1 MTQVMPDD
9 DMNYDTAI
17 ALIGVSGRFPG
28 AHNVEAFW
36 RNITA
41 GEKSI
46 RFFSDEELLA
56 AGADAALL
64 AQPNYIKAGA
74 VLADADMFD
83 APFFKFSPRE
93 AEITDP
99 QHRLFLECAWE
110 ALEDAGYN
118 PETYQDLIGV
128 FAGSAFGTY
137 LLNNLAPNR
146 EMMNLVGPI
155 QASIGN
161 DKDSLASMVSY
172 KLNLRGPSIAVQTFC
187 STSLVATHLACQ
199 SLLNFD
205 CDIALAGGVAI
216 FTPQIAGY
224 LYEEGSILSPDGECR
239 AFDANGRGSIMGNGI
254 GIVAL
259 KRLADAL
266 QDGDQVYAVLLGSAV
281 NNDGSVRVSYTAPGL
296 EGQTEVIAQALSNA
310 NVSAE
315 TIGYVEAH
323 GTATVLGDAVELAA
337 MKKAFRRDT
346 ENKQF
351 CAIGSLKPNVGHLD
365 RASGVSGLI
374 KAALAL
380 KHHVLPPSL
389 NFEQANADVDLEN
402 SPFYVS
408 TQLQPW
414 QATSWPRRAGVS
426 SFGVGG
432 TNAHVVLEEAP
443 VIEPA
448 TPAKPWQLLV
458 LSAKTEHSLHT
469 ATSNL
474 AAYLKEH
481 RDINLADAAYT
492 LQVGRGAFNHRRFVV
507 GRDHADAVEC
517 LQAENG
523 ILAPTANQVHRD
535 RPVAFLLSDVEQHSG
550 TLACE
555 LYQQETSFRELVN
568 SCLAILHERAQLDLY
583 NLFLARETLA
593 SSDQLKQQ
601 AMLFVV
607 EYALAKLFAQ
617 YGIQPQALLGHGVG
631 AYVAACLAGVLTL
644 EDALLLV
651 VQRARWLQAPSTQQA
666 TVFHEL
672 TRWLQTLHWS
682 PPQIPLLASSDGTW
696 LTAEEATNP
705 EYWECQLAQ
714 PLHGAEGLA
723 HFWEQQTYVL
733 LEIGPGQA
741 LSSLVKQH
749 LTSEAAQHVQIVETL
764 ATSEQ
769 LQSERA
775 ALLHALGRLW
785 LAGVTINWPSLYQN
799 ERRLRV
805 SLPTYAFERQRYWLE
820 SPEVLQYRE
829 RTSASALISRKPDP
843 ADWFYRARWE
853 QEPLA
858 ELSPLTPKNWLIFLD
873 SSGLAEQIAAR
884 LGAQHQLVRV
894 SAGSAFMQHDAQTFT
909 IRPGEAA
916 DYQRLCETLVT
927 AGRLPE
933 RVVHSWSVSA
943 DNEPTPIN
951 SDVFRQEQ
959 ERGFYSMVFLAQAL
973 APHIYDRSV
982 QVFALST
989 YVQAVTGEEW
999 LQPEKATLLGACKVI
1014 QQEPLNIICRSIDL
1028 DVLPGTAWL
1037 ATAAT
1042 QVIAECTAP
1051 PSDLVVAYRDNQR
1064 WVQRYEAVRLPEKP
1078 ADQPLFRQHG
1088 VYLITGGLG
1097 GIGLALAEH
1106 LARTVQ
1112 ARVVLVG
1119 RSALPARQHW
1129 QAWLDSHE
1137 EQDNT
1142 SEKIRHLQAI
1152 ERVGGQALVCQA
1164 DVADATQMHDVV
1176 RDALAT
1182 FGALHGVFHAAGI
1195 THESAFK
1202 AVQDLDR
1209 DLCEIHFQ
1217 GKVHGTYALQE
1228 ALKGRELDFCLLFSS
1243 LSATLGGLGFTAYTA
1258 ANMFLDAFVARYNQ
1272 CASRPWVS
1280 VNWDT
1285 WQVRADVHGAFGATV
1300 AVFAMSPDEG
1310 IDALTRILVSGQTHI
1325 INSTGDL
1332 TARIRQWIRLESLQE
1347 ADETPIS
1354 NEQGGQLATI
1364 EDYVPKIA
1372 EIWRQVLGVE
1382 QVSPHDN
1389 FFDLGGNSL
1398 VALEVISRL
1407 KKTFRM
1413 QIPAVALF
1421 EAPTI
1426 NALAKY
1432 LRPPVADA
1440 QTAAQHNILT
1450 KRRERAQQ
1458 QTQQDGIAIVGM
1470 SLRFPGASN
1479 VEQFWENLR
1488 DGKESITFFSDEE
1501 LLAAGVDP
1509 QDLRNPEYVKARPV
1523 IDNID
1528 QFDANF
1534 FGYSPRE
1541 AELTDPQH
1549 RLFLECAWEAMEHAG
1564 YDTRSYEGLVGVFG
1578 GTNLSMYLLTTI
1590 ANSPEVLQ
1598 SMDGFQIGIGNDK
1611 DSLTTSISYKLN
1623 LRGPSLAVQTFCSTS
1638 LVATHLACQSLLR
1651 GECDMALAGGV
1662 SIRVPNRVGYW
1673 FQQGGQESS
1682 DGHCRTFDARSQGSV
1697 LGDGVGLVVLKRLS
1711 EALEDGDIIHAVIQ
1725 GSAINNDGSLKISY
1739 SAPSVA
1745 GQSEVVVQALA
1756 NAHVSAEDISYVEAH
1771 GTATEL
1777 GDPIEVAS
1785 LTKAYRTQTEQTEY
1799 CAIGSLKT
1807 NMGHL
1812 DRAAGVAG
1820 LIKTV
1825 LALKH
1830 EQIPAN
1836 LHFEAPNPE
1845 IDFEQSP
1852 FFVNTQ
1858 LRPWSRSEKPRY
1870 AGVNSLGMGGTNVHV
1885 ILREAPEAQ
1894 PSSPSRPWQILPLSA
1909 KTESALEQATA
1920 NLAAHL
1926 RTSDKVEMADVA
1938 YTLQLGRTTLDQRR
1952 VLVCRD
1958 REDAITA
1965 LEQPERGR
1973 LLSLSQ
1979 DQRERAVAFLLPGVG
1994 EQAPGMTRE
2003 LYQHEATFK
2012 AAVDRCCL
2020 YLKNH
2025 FQLDLYATLY
2035 PTLENGNTQATTHSN
2050 GHKLLGRN
2058 SHTPQIIK
2066 EPVLAQP
2073 ALFVIEYAL
2082 AQLLMQWGIRPQA
2095 LLGYSM
2101 GEYVAACLAGVLS
2114 LEDTLTLVTRR
2125 AQLIQALPAGA
2136 MLVVALSE
2144 QAIQP
2149 YLDAQVNLA
2158 IVNAPH
2164 TCVLAGP
2171 VAAIEL
2177 VALKLQQ
2184 HEIAHQR
2191 VETSHAFHSKMLEP
2205 MQEELTKLVST
2216 FKRNVP
2222 TIPYLSNVTGTWI
2235 TTEEATDPG
2244 YWARHLCGTVRFAD
2258 GVAHLLDETTCALL
2272 EVGPGQALSSFVRQ
2286 HPACA
2291 RERFSQIAATLSA
2304 NTETLSEQ
2312 QALLTAVGKLWL
2324 AGVTPDWRGL
2334 YVGERR
2340 QRVVLPTYPFER
2352 ERYWLEPVSPSPRVR
2367 NVTSASSP
2375 QEVLNSLPKDA
2386 LANWFYLPTWKMSAP
2401 SMVSTQNGHTQD
2413 TTWLLFTDSCGIGM
2427 DLLKSL
2433 HTQQRTVI
2441 VVNPGTQFT
2450 KVADTH
2456 YLINPTERAD
2466 YDKLLQDL
2474 RTQGM
2479 SPQKIVHAWAVTTRE
2494 RASEELLDLGFFSL
2508 FALTQA
2514 LGDAGI
2520 EQCQITIISN
2530 EMQAVTDDDRV
2541 NPVKATLIGPCRVI
2555 PQEYEEIS
2563 CRSIDIV
2570 LPCGPGKHMET
2581 VVRQLTNELLAE
2593 SSDALV
2599 ALRGKRRWVPSFE
2612 PVTLPTDGNPQKAGL
2627 RQKGVYLLTGGLG
2640 GIALEMAHLLA
2651 STVQAKLVLL
2661 NRSGLPSREQ
2671 WPQVLQEEPASSQA
2685 ERIRKVQAL
2694 EALGSEVLVLQADIA
2709 DEVQVC
2715 AAYQQIQARFGALH
2729 GVFHLAGL
2737 PGVGLTQLK
2746 RREQVIEVLAPKVQ
2760 GTWVL
2765 ERVLRDQPLDFL
2777 VLFSSVTAM
2786 TGGGPGQIDYS
2797 AANAFLDA
2805 VAQQGAQCEGTRV
2818 LSINWGEWQW
2828 NAWEDGL
2835 AGYEAG
2841 VQAFL
2846 RENRQKF
2853 GISFADGAEVLLRLL
2868 ASDLTHIVVSTQDF
2882 RVIAEQSKNFTAANL
2897 RNQEQQAQQT
2907 RKAHPR
2913 PSLAG
2918 SYVPARNEL
2927 EQQIV
2932 AIWED
2937 LLGITPVGINDNFFE
2952 LGGNSLTGIDL
2963 IARLRKKLQL
2973 EALASHV
2980 LYEAPSVGALAQ
2992 HISNGKSNVAVKGRV
3007 ERGEKRRDSRKERV
3021 HATRRTK

>member
-1 MTQVMPDD
+1 MTHAMPDE
-9 DMNYDTAI
+9 MNYDTAI

-28 AHNVEAFW
+28 AQNVGAFW

-74 VLADADMFD
+74 VLADADRFD
-83 APFFKFSPRE
+83 ASFFKFSPRE

-110 ALEDAGYN
+110 ALEDAGYD

-199 SLLNFD
+199 SLLNFE

-216 FTPQIAGY
+216 FIPQVAGY

-239 AFDANGRGSIMGNGI
+239 AFDANGRGSIMGNGV

-380 KHHVLPPSL
+380 KHQVLPPSL
-389 NFEQANADVDLEN
+389 NFERANADVDLEN

-408 TQLQPW
+408 TTLQQWP
-414 QATSWPRRAGVS
+414 AAAWPRRAGVS

-443 VIEPA
+443 ALEPS
-448 TPAKPWQLLV
+448 TPAQPWQLLV
-458 LSAKTEHSLHT
+458 LSAKTESSLHA
-469 ATSNL
+469 ATTNL
-474 AAYLKEH
+474 AAFLKGH
-481 RDINLADAAYT
+481 QDVNLADAAYT
-492 LQVGRGAFNHRRFVV
+492 LQVGRSAFNHRRFVV
-507 GRDHADAVEC
+507 GRDHADAIEC
-517 LQAENG
+517 LQAENSV
-523 ILAPTANQVHRD
+523 LAPTANQVHRD
-535 RPVAFLLSDVEQHSG
+535 RPVAFLLSDLEQYAG
-550 TLACE
+550 TIAHE
-555 LYQQETSFRELVN
+555 LYQQETTFQQLVDD
-568 SCLAILHERAQLDLY
+568 CLAILHERTQLDLH
-583 NLFLARETLA
+583 NLFVA
-593 SSDQLKQQ
+593 SKASVISDQLSQQ
-601 AMLFVV
+601 CRLFVV

-617 YGIQPQALLGHGVG
+617 YGVQPQALLGHGVG
-631 AYVAACLAGVLTL
+631 AYVAACLADVLSL

-651 VQRARWLQAPSTQQA
+651 VQRARWLQAPATQRA
-666 TVFHEL
+666 TAFHEL
-672 TRWLQTLHWS
+672 TSLLHTLSWQ
-682 PPQIPLLASSDGTW
+682 PPQIPIFTGSGTW
-696 LTAEEATNP
+696 LTETEATDP
-705 EYWECQLAQ
+705 GYWEAQLTQ
-714 PLHGAEGLA
+714 PLRSAEGLE
-723 HFWEQQTYVL
+723 HLWEQTAYVL
-733 LEIGPGQA
+733 LEVGPGHALGALLKQQA
-741 LSSLVKQH
+741 ANDS
-749 LTSEAAQHVQIVETL
+749 VQMVETL
-764 ATSEQ
+764 AASGQ

-775 ALLHALGRLW
+775 ALLNALGHLW
-785 LAGVTINWPSLYQN
+785 LAGVTINWPGLYQD

-829 RTSASALISRKPDP
+829 RTAASALISRKPDP

-853 QEPLA
+853 QESLTELPPLA
-858 ELSPLTPKNWLIFLD
+858 SHNWLILMD
-873 SSGLAEQIAAR
+873 DAGLAEQIVAR
-884 LGAQHQLVRV
+884 LGEQHRLVRV
-894 SAGSAFMQHDAQTFT
+894 FAGSAFAQQDEQTFT
-909 IRPGEAA
+909 IRSGEVA
-916 DYQRLCETLVT
+916 DYQRLCDTLFAT
-927 AGRLPE
+927 GRLPE
-933 RVVHSWSVSA
+933 RVVHCWSVSA
-943 DNEPTPIN
+943 EHEPTPT
-951 SDVFRQEQ
+951 SSHVFREEQ
-959 ERGFYSMVFLAQAL
+959 ERGFYSLLFLAQAL

-989 YVQAVTGEEW
+989 HVQAVTGEEW
-999 LQPEKATLLGACKVI
+999 LQPEKSTLLGACKVI
-1014 QQEPLNIICRSIDL
+1014 QQEPLNIVCRSIDL
-1028 DVLPGTAWL
+1028 DVFPGTAWL
-1037 ATAAT
+1037 PTAAA

-1051 PSDLVVAYRDNQR
+1051 PSDLVVAYRDNRR
-1064 WVQRYEAVRLPEKP
+1064 WVQRYEAVRLVEKP
-1078 ADQPLFRQHG
+1078 ADLPLFRQQG

-1119 RSALPARQHW
+1119 RSALPARQQW
-1129 QAWLDSHE
+1129 QVWLDSHDA
-1137 EQDNT
+1137 QDST

-1152 ERVGGQALVCQA
+1152 EKVGGQALVCQA
-1164 DVADATQMHDVV
+1164 DVADATQMRDVV
-1176 RDALAT
+1176 RDTLAT

-1195 THESAFK
+1195 TNESAFK

-1209 DLCEIHFQ
+1209 ELCEIHFQ
-1217 GKVHGTYALQE
+1217 GKVHGTYALQQ
-1228 ALKGRELDFCLLFSS
+1228 ALTERELDFCLLFSS

-1272 CASRPWVS
+1272 CAPRPWVS

-1300 AVFAMSPDEG
+1300 AAFAMSPAEG
-1310 IDALTRILVSGQTHI
+1310 IEALTRVLASGQTHL

-1332 TARIRQWIRLESLQE
+1332 AARIRQWIRLESLQA
-1347 ADETPIS
+1347 ADEAPMPSGAGAQPVTV
-1354 NEQGGQLATI
+1354 
-1364 EDYVPKIA
+1364 EDYVPRIA

-1382 QVSPHDN
+1382 QVNPHDN

-1432 LRPPVADA
+1432 LRPPVAET
-1440 QTAAQHNILT
+1440 QGTGQRNVLT
-1450 KRRERAQQ
+1450 ERRQRAQQ
-1458 QTQQDGIAIVGM
+1458 QTQQEGIAIVGM
-1470 SLRFPGASN
+1470 ALRFPGASTT
-1479 VEQFWENLR
+1479 EQFWENLR
-1488 DGKESITFFSDEE
+1488 DGKESITSFSDEE
-1501 LLAAGVDP
+1501 LLAAGVEPDV
-1509 QDLRNPEYVKARPV
+1509 LRNPEYVKARPV
-1523 IDNID
+1523 LDNID

-1549 RLFLECAWEAMEHAG
+1549 RLFLECAWEAMELAG

-1578 GTNLSMYLLTTI
+1578 GTNLSMYLLSTI
-1590 ANSPEVLQ
+1590 ASSPEVLQ
-1598 SMDGFQIGIGNDK
+1598 SIDGFQIGIGNDK
-1611 DSLTTSISYKLN
+1611 DSLTTSVSYKLN
-1623 LRGPSLAVQTFCSTS
+1623 LRGPSFAVQTFCSTS

-1651 GECDMALAGGV
+1651 GECDMALAGGI

-1673 FQQGGQESS
+1673 FQPGGQESP
-1682 DGHCRTFDARSQGSV
+1682 DGHCRTFDAKSQGSV
-1697 LGDGVGLVVLKRLS
+1697 LGDGVGIVVLKRLS

-1725 GSAINNDGSLKISY
+1725 GSALNNDGSLKISY

-1756 NAHVSAEDISYVEAH
+1756 NAHVSAEDVSYVEAH

-1785 LTKAYRTQTEQTEY
+1785 LTKAYRTQTEQTAY

-1852 FFVNTQ
+1852 FFVNAQ
-1858 LRPWSRSEKPRY
+1858 LRAWPRGEKPRF

-1885 ILREAPEAQ
+1885 IVKEAPETQ
-1894 PSSPSRPWQILPLSA
+1894 PSSPSRPWQLLTLSA
-1909 KTESALEQATA
+1909 KTETALDKATENLGAYLHTSAE
-1920 NLAAHL
+1920 
-1926 RTSDKVEMADVA
+1926 VEMADVA
-1938 YTLQLGRTTLDQRR
+1938 YTLQLGRTTLEQRR
-1952 VLVCRD
+1952 ILVCRD
-1958 REDAITA
+1958 RQDAIEV
-1965 LEQPERGR
+1965 LEQPESGR
-1973 LLSLSQ
+1973 LISQSQ
-1979 DQRERAVAFLLPGVG
+1979 DQRERGVAFLLPGVG
-1994 EQAPGMTRE
+1994 ELTPGMTRE

-2012 AAVDRCCL
+2012 ATIDRCCL
-2020 YLKNH
+2020 YIKNH
-2025 FQLDLYATLY
+2025 FHLDLYETLY
-2035 PTLENGNTQATTHSN
+2035 PTLENGVAQTGTNANLRT
-2050 GHKLLGRN
+2050 LLGRN
-2058 SHTPQIIK
+2058 GHASHVIK
-2066 EPVLAQP
+2066 DAALAQP

-2082 AQLLMQWGIRPQA
+2082 AQLLIQWGIRPQA

-2125 AQLIQALPAGA
+2125 AQLIQELPAGA

-2144 QAIQP
+2144 QDVQA

-2171 VAAIEL
+2171 IAAIERI
-2177 VALKLQQ
+2177 AAQLQQ
-2184 HEIAHQR
+2184 QEIAHQR
-2191 VETSHAFHSKMLEP
+2191 VETSHAFHSNMLEP
-2205 MQEELTKLVST
+2205 LQQTLTELVSS
-2216 FKRNVP
+2216 FKRNPP

-2235 TTEEATDPG
+2235 SAEEATDPG
-2244 YWARHLCGTVRFAD
+2244 YWARHLCETVRFAD
-2258 GVAHLLDETTCALL
+2258 GVEHLLDETTYALL
-2272 EVGPGQALSSFVRQ
+2272 EVGPGQALGSFVRQ
-2286 HPACA
+2286 HPVCE
-2291 RERFSQIAATLSA
+2291 RERFSQIVATLSSNA
-2304 NTETLSEQ
+2304 GPLSDQ
-2312 QALLTAVGKLWL
+2312 QALLTAVGRLWL
-2324 AGVTPDWRGL
+2324 AGVTPDWKGL
-2334 YVGERR
+2334 YAGERR
-2340 QRVVLPTYPFER
+2340 QRVILPTYPFER
-2352 ERYWLEPVSPSPRVR
+2352 ERYWLEPVSSAPRMR
-2367 NVTSASSP
+2367 NVATPSTP
-2375 QEVLNSLPKDA
+2375 QEMLSA
-2386 LANWFYLPTWKMSAP
+2386 LKKEELADWFYLPTWKMSAP
-2401 SMVSTQNGHTQD
+2401 SINRAQD
-2413 TTWLLFTDSCGIGM
+2413 AQAMTWLLFTDTCGVGTG
-2427 DLLKSL
+2427 LVETLRA
-2433 HTQQRTVI
+2433 QQHTVI
-2441 VVNPGTQFT
+2441 VVSPGTQFT
-2450 KVADTH
+2450 KVAETH
-2456 YLINPTERAD
+2456 YQINPSERAD
-2466 YDKLLQDL
+2466 YDQLLQDL
-2474 RTQGM
+2474 RTQSI
-2479 SPQKIVHAWAVTTRE
+2479 SPQKIVHAWGVTTG
-2494 RASEELLDLGFFSL
+2494 EEAPEQLLELCFFSL

-2514 LGDAGI
+2514 LGDAGV

-2530 EMQAVTDDDRV
+2530 EMQAVTDDDQV

-2570 LPCGPGKHMET
+2570 LPCAQSKQMEA
-2581 VVRQLTNELLAE
+2581 VVQQLTNELLAG
-2593 SSDALV
+2593 SGDALV

-2612 PVTLPTDGNPQKAGL
+2612 PVTLSTNGDAQTAGL
-2627 RQKGVYLLTGGLG
+2627 RQRGVYLLTGGLG
-2640 GIALEMAHLLA
+2640 GIALEMAHMLA
-2651 STVQAKLVLL
+2651 STVQARLVLL
-2661 NRSGLPSREQ
+2661 NRSGLPAREQ
-2671 WPQVLQEEPASSQA
+2671 WSQVLQQEPQSSQA
-2685 ERIRKVQAL
+2685 ERIRKVEAL
-2694 EALGSEVLVLQADIA
+2694 EALGSEVLVLQADVA
-2709 DEVQVC
+2709 DEAQVR
-2715 AAYQQIQARFGALH
+2715 AAYQQIQARFGELH

-2746 RREQVIEVLAPKVQ
+2746 RREQVATVLAPKVQ

-2765 ERVLRDQPLDFL
+2765 ERVLKDQPLDFL

-2805 VAQQGAQCEGTRV
+2805 VAQHGASQEGTRV

-2835 AGYEAG
+2835 AGYEEG

-2846 RENRQKF
+2846 RANRQQF
-2853 GISFADGAEVLLRLL
+2853 GIAFADGAEVLLRLL
-2868 ASDLTHIVVSTQDF
+2868 ASDLTHVVVSTQDF
-2882 RVIAEQSKNFTAANL
+2882 RVIAEQSKHFTAANL
-2897 RNQEQQAQQT
+2897 RDQEQQGQQT

-2963 IARLRKKLQL
+2963 IARLRKKLKL

-2980 LYEAPSVGALAQ
+2980 LYEAPSVAALAQ
-2992 HISNGKSNVAVKGRV
+2992 HIGNGKSNAAVQGRI

-3021 HATRRTK
+3021 HATRRTR

>member
-1 MTQVMPDD
+1 MTQAMPDD
-9 DMNYDTAI
+9 TNYDTAI

-28 AHNVEAFW
+28 ARNVEAFW

-46 RFFSDEELLA
+46 QFFSDEELLA

-83 APFFKFSPRE
+83 ASFFKFSPRE

-99 QHRLFLECAWE
+99 QHRFFLECAWE

-161 DKDSLASMVSY
+161 DKDSLVSMVSY

-199 SLLNFD
+199 SLLNFE

-216 FTPQIAGY
+216 FIPQIAGY

-239 AFDANGRGSIMGNGI
+239 TFDANGRGSVMGNGI

-259 KRLADAL
+259 KRLADAIE
-266 QDGDQVYAVLLGSAV
+266 DGDQIYAVLLGSAV

-296 EGQTEVIAQALSNA
+296 GGQTEVIAQALSNA

-315 TIGYVEAH
+315 TIGYVETH

-346 ENKQF
+346 EKKQF

-380 KHHVLPPSL
+380 KYRVLPPSL
-389 NFEQANADVDLEN
+389 NFERANEDVDFEN

-408 TQLQPW
+408 THLQKW
-414 QATSWPRRAGVS
+414 QADNWPRRAGVS

-443 VIEPA
+443 ALEPSTLA
-448 TPAKPWQLLV
+448 RPWQLVL
-458 LSAKTEHSLHT
+458 LSAKTEHALHAAT
-469 ATSNL
+469 ANL
-474 AAYLKEH
+474 TAFLKEH
-481 RDINLADAAYT
+481 PELNLADAAYT
-492 LQVGRGAFNHRRFVV
+492 LQVGRGSFNHRRFVV
-507 GRDHADAVEC
+507 GRDHADVIEC
-517 LQAENG
+517 LQAENT
-523 ILAPTANQVHRD
+523 ILAPTANQVHRE
-535 RPVAFLLSDVEQHSG
+535 RPVAFLLPDLGPQVG
-550 TLACE
+550 VLAYE
-555 LYQQETSFRELVN
+555 LYQQEVTFRELVDR
-568 SCLAILHERAQLDLY
+568 CLTILHERAQLDLRAW
-583 NLFLARETLA
+583 LIPGEASATL
-593 SSDQLKQQ
+593 DKRKQQ
-601 AMLFVV
+601 PALFVV
-607 EYALAKLFAQ
+607 EYALAKLFEH
-617 YGIQPQALLGHGVG
+617 YGVRPQTLLGHGVG
-631 AYVAACLAGVLTL
+631 EYVAACLAGVLTL
-644 EDALLLV
+644 EDALVLV
-651 VQRARWLQAPSTQQA
+651 AQRARWLQAPSAQQA
-666 TVFHEL
+666 MCFHEL
-672 TRWLQTLHWS
+672 KRLVQTLTFQ
-682 PPQIPLLASSDGTW
+682 PPQIPFISSISGTW
-696 LTAEEATNP
+696 LTAEEATDP
-705 EYWECQLAQ
+705 GYWERQLAQ
-714 PLHGAEGLA
+714 PLRNVEGLE
-723 HFWEQQTYVL
+723 HLLENTEYVL
-733 LEIGPGQA
+733 LEVGPGQA
-741 LSSLVKQH
+741 LSSLVRQH
-749 LTSEAAQHVQIVETL
+749 PAYNAERLLQVVETL
-764 ATSEQ
+764 AASEQ

-785 LAGVTINWPSLYQN
+785 LAGVAIDWPSLYQG

-820 SPEVLQYRE
+820 SPEVLQYKA
-829 RTSASALISRKPDP
+829 RTTASALISRRSDQ
-843 ADWFYRARWE
+843 ADWFYRAHWK
-853 QEPLA
+853 QESLVELPPLA
-858 ELSPLTPKNWLIFLD
+858 SKNWLVFMD
-873 SSGLAEQIAAR
+873 GAGLAEQVAAR
-884 LGAQHQLVRV
+884 LNEQHRLVRV
-894 SAGSAFMQHDAQTFT
+894 YAGAAFAQQDEQTFT
-909 IRPGEAA
+909 IRPGEEA
-916 DYQRLCETLVT
+916 DYRRLCETLVA
-927 AGRLPE
+927 AGHLPE
-933 RVVHSWSVSA
+933 RVLHCWSVSA
-943 DNEPTPIN
+943 ENEQTPTN
-951 SDVFRQEQ
+951 SQVFRVEQ
-959 ERGFYSMVFLAQAL
+959 ERGFYSLLFLAQAL

-982 QVFALST
+982 QVFAIST
-989 YVQAVTGEEW
+989 HVQAVTGEEL
-999 LQPEKATLLGACKVI
+999 LQPEKSTILGACKVI
-1014 QQEPLNIICRSIDL
+1014 PQEPLNIICRSIDL
-1028 DVLPGTAWL
+1028 DVFHSVAWL
-1037 ATAAT
+1037 PTATA
-1042 QVIAECTAP
+1042 QVVAECTA
-1051 PSDLVVAYRDNQR
+1051 STNDLVVAYRDNLR
-1064 WVQRYEAVRLPEKP
+1064 WVQRYEALRLAEKP
-1078 ADQPLFRQHG
+1078 ADLPLFRQQG

-1106 LARTVQ
+1106 LARTVR

-1119 RSALPARQHW
+1119 RSALPARQQW
-1129 QAWLDSHE
+1129 QAWLANHE
-1137 EQDNT
+1137 EQDST
-1142 SEKIRHLQAI
+1142 SEKIRRLQAI
-1152 ERVGGQALVCQA
+1152 EALGGQALVCQA
-1164 DVADATQMHDVV
+1164 DAADGTQMRDVV
-1176 RDALAT
+1176 RDTLAT

-1195 THESAFK
+1195 TNASEFK

-1209 DLCEIHFQ
+1209 NLCETHFQ
-1217 GKVHGTYALQE
+1217 GKVHGAYALQE
-1228 ALKGRELDFCLLFSS
+1228 ALKDKELDFCLLFSS

-1258 ANMFLDAFVARYNQ
+1258 ANIFLDAFVSRYNQ
-1272 CASRPWVS
+1272 CAQRPWVS

-1285 WQVRADVHGAFGATV
+1285 WQVREDVHGDFGATV
-1300 AVFAMSPDEG
+1300 AAFAMSPAEG
-1310 IDALTRILVSGQTHI
+1310 IEALTRILASGQSHI

-1332 TARIRQWIRLESLQE
+1332 PARIRQWIRLESLQE
-1347 ADETPIS
+1347 ADEAPTS
-1354 NEQGGQLATI
+1354 GGLGAQPVTI
-1364 EDYVPKIA
+1364 EDYVPRIA
-1372 EIWRQVLGVE
+1372 EIWRHVLGVE

-1432 LRPPVADA
+1432 LRPPVTDEQVAGR
-1440 QTAAQHNILT
+1440 HNILDE
-1450 KRRERAQQ
+1450 RRQRAKQH
-1458 QTQQDGIAIVGM
+1458 TQQDGIAIIGM
-1470 SLRFPGASN
+1470 ALRFPGAST
-1479 VEQFWENLR
+1479 VEHFWENLR

-1509 QDLRNPEYVKARPV
+1509 QVLRDPDYVKARPV
-1523 IDNID
+1523 IDDID

-1564 YDTRSYEGLVGVFG
+1564 YDTRSYEGLIGIFG
-1578 GTNLSMYLLTTI
+1578 GTNLSTYLLTLI
-1590 ANSPEVLQ
+1590 AGSPEVLQ
-1598 SMDGFQIGIGNDK
+1598 SVDGFQIGIGNDK
-1611 DSLTTSISYKLN
+1611 DSLTTRVSYKLN
-1623 LRGPSLAVQTFCSTS
+1623 LRGPSFAVQTFCSTS

-1651 GECDMALAGGV
+1651 GESDMAMAGGV

-1697 LGDGVGLVVLKRLS
+1697 LGDGVGIVVLKRLS
-1711 EALEDGDIIHAVIQ
+1711 DALEDGDIIHAVIQ

-1756 NAHVSAEDISYVEAH
+1756 NAGVSAEDIGYVEAH

-1785 LTKAYRTQTEQTEY
+1785 LTKAYRTQTEQTGY

-1830 EQIPAN
+1830 EQVPAN

-1885 ILREAPEAQ
+1885 ILREAPEPQ
-1894 PSSPSRPWQILPLSA
+1894 PSSPSRPWQIVTLSA
-1909 KTESALEQATA
+1909 KTETALEKATA
-1920 NLAAHL
+1920 NLRDYL
-1926 RTSDKVEMADVA
+1926 CTSEEVELADIA
-1938 YTLQLGRTTLDQRR
+1938 YTLQVGRTTLEQRR

-1958 REDAITA
+1958 REDAIAA
-1965 LEQPERGR
+1965 LEHPEHGR
-1973 LLSLSQ
+1973 LLSMHQ

-1994 EQAPGMTRE
+1994 EQTPGMTRE
-2003 LYQHEATFK
+2003 LYENEATFK
-2012 AAVDRCCL
+2012 AAIDRCCS
-2020 YLKNH
+2020 YIKKH
-2025 FQLDLYATLY
+2025 FNLDLYEVLY
-2035 PTLENGNTQATTHSN
+2035 PVLQNGTTPPATPNSDLRTLFGRN
-2050 GHKLLGRN
+2050 GHAPDPIRE
-2058 SHTPQIIK
+2058 T
-2066 EPVLAQP
+2066 VLAQP

-2082 AQLLMQWGIRPQA
+2082 AQLLMQWGIRPRA
-2095 LLGYSM
+2095 LLGYSL

-2114 LEDTLTLVTRR
+2114 LEDALMLVTRR
-2125 AQLIQALPAGA
+2125 AQLIQELPAGA
-2136 MLVVALSE
+2136 MLAVALSE
-2144 QAIQP
+2144 EAIQP
-2149 YLDAQVNLA
+2149 YLDEQVNLA
-2158 IVNAPH
+2158 IVNAPN

-2171 VAAIEL
+2171 VEAIEL
-2177 VALKLQQ
+2177 VAVRLCQQ
-2184 HEIAHQR
+2184 EIAHRR

-2205 MQEELTKLVST
+2205 LQATLTELVSG
-2216 FKRNVP
+2216 FKLKPP

-2235 TTEEATDPG
+2235 SEAEATDPG
-2244 YWARHLCGTVRFAD
+2244 YWARHLCETVRFAD
-2258 GVAHLLDETTCALL
+2258 GVAHLLDETTYALL
-2272 EVGPGQALSSFVRQ
+2272 EVGPGQALGSFVRQ
-2286 HPACA
+2286 HPACE
-2291 RERFSQIAATLSA
+2291 RERFSQIAATLAS
-2304 NTETLSEQ
+2304 NTEALSDN
-2312 QALLTAVGKLWL
+2312 QALLTGLGKLWL

-2334 YVGERR
+2334 YTGERR
-2340 QRVVLPTYPFER
+2340 QRVVLPTYPFEH
-2352 ERYWLEPVSPSPRVR
+2352 ERYWLEPASPSPRAQGVA
-2367 NVTSASSP
+2367 ASSSP
-2375 QEVLNSLPKDA
+2375 RDVLSA
-2386 LANWFYLPTWKMSAP
+2386 LKKEELDNWFYLPTWKMSAP
-2401 SMVSTQNGHTQD
+2401 IVAGVQVTQKQD
-2413 TTWLLFTDSCGIGM
+2413 TTWLLFTDTCGIGTG
-2427 DLLKSL
+2427 LLAAL
-2433 HTQQRTVI
+2433 RAQGCTV
-2441 VVNPGTQFT
+2441 VVVSPGTQFT

-2456 YLINPTERAD
+2456 YLINPAERAD

-2474 RTQGM
+2474 RTH
-2479 SPQKIVHAWAVTTRE
+2479 STLPQKIVHAWTVTE
-2494 RASEELLDLGFFSL
+2494 GEQVPEHLLEIGFFSL
-2508 FALTQA
+2508 FSLTQA

-2520 EQCQITIISN
+2520 EQCQITMISN
-2530 EMQAVTDDDRV
+2530 EMQAVTDDDQV

-2563 CRSIDIV
+2563 CRSIDII
-2570 LPCGPGKHMET
+2570 LPCAHSKQMEKL
-2581 VVRQLTNELLAE
+2581 VHQLTNELLAE
-2593 SSDALV
+2593 SSENIV
-2599 ALRGKRRWVPSFE
+2599 ALRGKRRWVSSFE
-2612 PVTLPTDGNPQKAGL
+2612 PVALTTGDSQAAGL
-2627 RQKGVYLLTGGLG
+2627 RQRGVYLLTGGLG
-2640 GIALEMAHLLA
+2640 GIALEMAHMLA
-2651 STVQAKLVLL
+2651 RTVQARLVLL
-2661 NRSGLPSREQ
+2661 NRSGLPPREQ
-2671 WPQVLQEEPASSQA
+2671 WPQLLQQEPESIQTK
-2685 ERIRKVQAL
+2685 RIRKVEAL
-2694 EALGSEVLVLQADIA
+2694 EALGCEVLVLQADVA
-2709 DEVQVC
+2709 DEPQMR
-2715 AAYQQIQARFGALH
+2715 AAYEQIQARFGELH

-2746 RREQVIEVLAPKVQ
+2746 RREQAAEVLAPKVQ

-2777 VLFSSVTAM
+2777 VLFSSVTSM

-2805 VAQQGAQCEGTRV
+2805 VAQQAQQQEGRRV
-2818 LSINWGEWQW
+2818 FSINWGEWQW

-2835 AGYEAG
+2835 AGYEEG

-2853 GISFADGAEVLLRLL
+2853 GIAFEDGAEALLRVLS
-2868 ASDLTHIVVSTQDF
+2868 SDLAHVVVSTQDF
-2882 RVIAEQSKNFTAANL
+2882 RVIAEQSKSFTAAYL
-2897 RNQEQQAQQT
+2897 REQEQQAQQT

-2913 PSLAG
+2913 PNLTG

-2963 IARLRKKLQL
+2963 IARLRKKLKL

-2980 LYEAPSVGALAQ
+2980 LYEAPSVSALAQ
-2992 HISNGKSNVAVKGRV
+2992 YISHGKSKEAVKGRV
-3007 ERGEKRRDSRKERV
+3007 ERGEKRKDRLKERV
-3021 HATRRTK
+3021 HVTRKTK